1 MEEPSLTP
9 RIDSPNHPR
18 EELEEMLQASPGAAA
33 LKFTV
38 ETASGVVPIIGGAMS
53 AATSAWSER
62 EQARFNNLAA
72 IWFQRLEGDLR
83 AMGLTM
89 AEVMNRLD
97 LEDERVKTRV
107 ESPEYQA
114 LVNKAMRNWDS
125 KQSEEKRVL
134 IRNLLA
140 NAAGENI
147 TSDDVITMFISWIE
161 DYSETHFKV
170 IKAIYLDEGLTK
182 AAIWESIHGERVR
195 DDSAEAD
202 LFKYIMNQ
210 LSQGYVVRIQRQSD
224 HEGRWIKV
232 RTAKRSP
239 SNTLK
244 SPFDDKDPMV
254 LTDLGRQFVHY
265 ALEEIVVKL
274 GSGEA
279 GTP

>member
-1 MEEPSLTP
+1 MEEPSQTP
-9 RIDSPNHPR
+9 RIDSSNHPR
-18 EELEEMLQASPGAAA
+18 EELEELVQASPGAAA
-33 LKFTV
+33 LKFALQ
-38 ETASGVVPIIGGAMS
+38 TASGVVPVLGGALS
-53 AATSAWSER
+53 AATSAWSEK
-62 EQARFNNLAA
+62 EQARFNNLAM

-83 AMGLTM
+83 AMGTTM

-97 LEDERVKTRV
+97 LEDERVKARV

-114 LVNKAMRNWDS
+114 LVNKALRNWDS

-134 IRNLLA
+134 IRNLLS

-147 TSDDVITMFISWIE
+147 TSDDVIAMFINWIE
-161 DYSETHFKV
+161 DYNETNFKV
-170 IKAIYLDEGLTK
+170 IKAIYKDEGLTK
-182 AAIWESIHGERVR
+182 AAIWEEIHGERVR

-224 HEGRWIKV
+224 SEGRWIRAK
-232 RTAKRSP
+232 TAKRS
-239 SNTLK
+239 SGDTLK

-265 ALEEIVVKL
+265 ALEEVVVKL
-274 GSGEA
+274 GSG
-279 GTP
+279 

>member
-1 MEEPSLTP
+1 M
-9 RIDSPNHPR
+9 
-18 EELEEMLQASPGAAA
+18 
-33 LKFTV
+33 
-38 ETASGVVPIIGGAMS
+38 
-53 AATSAWSER
+53 
-62 EQARFNNLAA
+62 

-83 AMGLTM
+83 AMGTTM

-97 LEDERVKTRV
+97 LEDERVKARV

-114 LVNKAMRNWDS
+114 LVNKALRNWDS

-134 IRNLLA
+134 IRNLLS

-147 TSDDVITMFISWIE
+147 TSDDVIAMFINWIE
-161 DYSETHFKV
+161 DYNETNFKV
-170 IKAIYLDEGLTK
+170 IKAIYKDEGLTK
-182 AAIWESIHGERVR
+182 AAIWEEIHGERVR

-224 HEGRWIKV
+224 SEGRWIRAK
-232 RTAKRSP
+232 TAKRS
-239 SNTLK
+239 SGDTLK

-265 ALEEIVVKL
+265 ALEEVVVKL
-274 GSGEA
+274 GSG
-279 GTP
+279 